1 MVRNFARILIALR
14 KFRRNVKHFD
24 VWKVWVFA
32 VVIGVAAAYGVIAF
46 RFTIDVVSM
55 IAFGEAEGMVASGA
69 RSLGFV
75 RAWAAPII
83 GGIAVS
89 AILYLAA
96 RFKWLEDGRGQGVA
110 EVIEARAVGDARI
123 SLRAGLAAATVSFL
137 SLGAGASAGREG
149 PAVHLGA
156 MIASMLDRHMGFSAK
171 QRRTLLGCGAAAA
184 VAASFNAPVA
194 GVLFALEVILGNYA
208 LSVFG
213 PIAAASVAAAIIARI
228 HLGDFPAFAPP
239 DYGAVATIDMLLAA
253 ALGVLCG
260 LIASA
265 FLRAAKRLTTGA
277 RDLAKRYSVSPL
289 LLPPVGGLVVGL
301 IGAFFPEISALD
313 TRPSPTLSPAN
324 TQSRFS
330 SSS

>member
-1 MVRNFARILIALR
+1 MVRNFASILIALR

-69 RSLGFV
+69 RSIGFV

-171 QRRTLLGCGAAAA
+171 QRRIFPERRSTFIMESTIKPMSIRPMQQFGAAHSTTPRLKRSSLKLRTVTATY
-184 VAASFNAPVA
+184 STTPHRSGTTTFT
-194 GVLFALEVILGNYA
+194 
-208 LSVFG
+208 
-213 PIAAASVAAAIIARI
+213 
-228 HLGDFPAFAPP
+228 GD
-239 DYGAVATIDMLLAA
+239 
-253 ALGVLCG
+253 
-260 LIASA
+260 
-265 FLRAAKRLTTGA
+265 
-277 RDLAKRYSVSPL
+277 
-289 LLPPVGGLVVGL
+289 
-301 IGAFFPEISALD
+301 
-313 TRPSPTLSPAN
+313 
-324 TQSRFS
+324 Q
-330 SSS
+330 